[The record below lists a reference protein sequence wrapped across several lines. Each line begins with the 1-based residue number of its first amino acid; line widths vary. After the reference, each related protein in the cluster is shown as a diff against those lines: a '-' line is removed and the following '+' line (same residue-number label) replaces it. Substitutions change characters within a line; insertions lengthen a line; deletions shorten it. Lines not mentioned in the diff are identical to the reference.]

1 MRTMIMTTETLLE
14 QKPDQMAE
22 RMARLEARA
31 DELIWAATFQ
41 SVTAKSSWFRNKS
54 LAPGRWALGY
64 PALYILYRVLNEM
77 RPKNILELGLGQ
89 STRMIA
95 QYAAH
100 YKGVRHTVVEH
111 DKDWVAFCKKDMRLS
126 EKSDIV
132 LLGREMVPF
141 RKAQSVRV
149 FSGFADTF
157 RKQSFDFI
165 CIDAPFGGDM
175 KEYARVD
182 VLGLMPQILKKSFV
196 LLLDDFERPGE
207 QHTARAM
214 EETLDAHGI
223 AYAKG
228 VYSGLKKTLV
238 LCSQNNHFFTSL

>member
-1 MRTMIMTTETLLE
+1 MTTETLLE

-22 RMARLEARA
+22 RMTRLEAKT

-126 EKSDIV
+126 ENSGLV

-141 RKAQSVRV
+141 REAQSVRV
-149 FSGFADTF
+149 FSGFADRF
-157 RKQSFDFI
+157 KDQSFDFI
-165 CIDAPFGGDM
+165 CIDAPLGADM

-196 LLLDDFERPGE
+196 LLLDDFERPSE

-214 EETLDAHGI
+214 EETLAAHGI
-223 AYAKG
+223 PFAKG
-228 VYSGLKKTLV
+228 VYSGLKKTLI
-238 LCSQNNHFFTSL
+238 LCSTDNRFFTSL

>member
-31 DELIWAATFQ
+31 DELIWASTFQ

-157 RKQSFDFI
+157 REQSFDFI

-223 AYAKG
+223 PFAKG

-238 LCSQNNHFFTSL
+238 LRSQNNRFFTSL

>member
-1 MRTMIMTTETLLE
+1 MTTETLLE

-31 DELIWAATFQ
+31 DELIWASTFQ

-95 QYAAH
+95 QYAGH

-132 LLGREMVPF
+132 LLGREMIPF
-141 RKAQSVRV
+141 REAQNVRV
-149 FSGFADTF
+149 FSGFADAF
-157 RKQSFDFI
+157 KGQSFDFI
-165 CIDAPFGGDM
+165 CVDAPFGGDM

-196 LLLDDFERPGE
+196 LLLDDFGRSGE

-223 AYAKG
+223 AYARG
-228 VYSGLKKTLV
+228 VYSGLKKTLI
-238 LCSQNNHFFTSL
+238 LCSTDNHFFTSL

>member
-1 MRTMIMTTETLLE
+1 MTTETLLE

-22 RMARLEARA
+22 RMERLEAKT
-31 DELIWAATFQ
+31 DELIWASTFQ

-126 EKSDIV
+126 ENSGLV

-141 RKAQSVRV
+141 REAQSVRV
-149 FSGFADTF
+149 FSGFADRF
-157 RKQSFDFI
+157 KDQSFDFI
-165 CIDAPFGGDM
+165 CIDAPLGADM

-214 EETLDAHGI
+214 EEALKDHGI
-223 AYAKG
+223 PFAKG
-228 VYSGLKKTLV
+228 VYSGLKKTLI
-238 LCSQNNHFFTSL
+238 LCSTDNRFFTLL

>member
-126 EKSDIV
+126 ENSGLV
-132 LLGREMVPF
+132 LLEREMVPF
-141 RKAQSVRV
+141 REAQSVRV
-149 FSGFADTF
+149 FSGFADRF
-157 RKQSFDFI
+157 KDQSFDFI
-165 CIDAPFGGDM
+165 CIDAPFGADM
-175 KEYARVD
+175 TEYARVD
-182 VLGLMPQILKKSFV
+182 VLKLMPQILKKSFV
-196 LLLDDFERPGE
+196 LLLDDFGRPGE

-214 EETLDAHGI
+214 EEMLAAHGI
-223 AYAKG
+223 AFAKG
-228 VYSGLKKTLV
+228 VYSGLKKTLI
-238 LCSQNNHFFTSL
+238 LCSTDNRFFTSL

>member
-31 DELIWAATFQ
+31 DELIWASTFQ

-126 EKSDIV
+126 DLHRRPLWRRHEGIRESGCPGTHAADPQKK
-132 LLGREMVPF
+132 LCPPAGRF
-141 RKAQSVRV
+141 RKAR
-149 FSGFADTF
+149 
-157 RKQSFDFI
+157 
-165 CIDAPFGGDM
+165 
-175 KEYARVD
+175 
-182 VLGLMPQILKKSFV
+182 
-196 LLLDDFERPGE
+196 
-207 QHTARAM
+207 
-214 EETLDAHGI
+214 
-223 AYAKG
+223 
-228 VYSGLKKTLV
+228 
-238 LCSQNNHFFTSL
+238 

>member
-22 RMARLEARA
+22 RMERLEAKT
-31 DELIWAATFQ
+31 DELIWASTFQ

-126 EKSDIV
+126 ENSGLV

-141 RKAQSVRV
+141 REAGSVRV
-149 FSGFADTF
+149 FSGFADRF
-157 RKQSFDFI
+157 KDQSFDFI
-165 CIDAPFGGDM
+165 CIDAPLGADM

-214 EETLDAHGI
+214 EEALKDHGI
-223 AYAKG
+223 PFAKG
-228 VYSGLKKTLV
+228 VYSGLKKTLI
-238 LCSQNNHFFTSL
+238 LCSTDNRFFTSL

>member
-1 MRTMIMTTETLLE
+1 MNNDNKTM
-14 QKPDQMAE
+14 PDQTQGA
-22 RMARLEARA
+22 MARLEAKT

-41 SVTAKSSWFRNKS
+41 SVTAKSTWFRNKS

-64 PALYILYRVLNEM
+64 PALYILYRILNEM

-111 DKDWVAFCKKDMRLS
+111 DKDWLAFCKKDMRFA
-126 EKSDIV
+126 ENSDIA
-132 LLGREMVPF
+132 LMKREMVPF
-141 RKAQSVRV
+141 REAQSVRV
-149 FSGFADTF
+149 FSGFADRF
-157 RKQSFDFI
+157 KDQSFDFI
-165 CIDAPFGGDM
+165 CIDAPLGADM
-175 KEYARVD
+175 KEYARED

-214 EETLDAHGI
+214 EEALKDHGI
-223 AYAKG
+223 AFAKG
-228 VYSGLKKTLV
+228 VYSGLKKTLI
-238 LCSQNNHFFTSL
+238 LSSTDNRFFTSL